1 MAADARGA
9 PKVFITGASSGLGEA
24 LAVDYAAQ
32 GATLGLAGRRL
43 DVLVALR
50 ERLVAAG
57 ADAAL
62 VDLHAVDVTD
72 APAMAEAARGFIER
86 HGAPDVVVACAGIAA
101 TVDLARDDSL
111 QAMRALMDTN
121 VHGTLAT
128 FQPFLAAMTARGHG
142 KLVGVASVAGV
153 RGMPGA
159 AGYGAS
165 KAAVI
170 AFCEAL
176 RIELSGSGIEVLT
189 LCPGYVR
196 TPMSAGVP
204 YRQPFLMEADAFAR
218 RAVRVIAAGTSYAV
232 LPWQMAWVARL
243 LKLLPNGVY
252 DAMMKS
258 ARRPRPRTRG
268 ATR

>member
-1 MAADARGA
+1 MRA
-9 PKVFITGASSGLGEA
+9 FITGASSGLGEA
-24 LAVDYAAQ
+24 LALEYGRA
-32 GATLGLAGRRL
+32 GATLGLVGRRPDAL
-43 DVLVALR
+43 AALR
-50 ERLVAAG
+50 ARLVSAG
-57 ADAAL
+57 VDAAAIATY
-62 VDLHAVDVTD
+62 AVDVTD
-72 APAMAEAARGFIER
+72 AAAVATAAADFIGR

-101 TVDLARDDSL
+101 RVDLDRADALD
-111 QAMRALMDTN
+111 AMRALVDTN

-128 FQPFLAAMTARGHG
+128 FQPFLAAMRARGRG

-176 RIELSGSGIEVLT
+176 RIELRGTGVEVIT

-204 YRQPFLMEADAFAR
+204 YKQPFLMEADAFAR
-218 RAVRVIAAGTSYAV
+218 RAVAAIAAGTRYAV
-232 LPWQMAWVARL
+232 IPWQMAWVARV
-243 LKLLPNGVY
+243 LKVLPDGVY
-252 DAMMKS
+252 DALMKG
-258 ARRPRPRTRG
+258 ARKPR
-268 ATR
+268 